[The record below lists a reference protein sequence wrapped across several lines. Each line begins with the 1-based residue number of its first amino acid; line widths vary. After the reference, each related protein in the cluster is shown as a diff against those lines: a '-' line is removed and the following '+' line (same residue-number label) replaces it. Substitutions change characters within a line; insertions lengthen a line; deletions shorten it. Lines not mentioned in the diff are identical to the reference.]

1 MNLKNKLL
9 KIIKSKFFIIICII
23 LILLITYICLEDN
36 FFEMNNHENA
46 WNEEN
51 TVSEK
56 EEENVF
62 WQEGSLK
69 NEEIVEN
76 LEESLEEKEIP
87 KDELEVINNEKIYVY
102 ITGEVNNPG
111 IVVLPIGSRISDAID
126 YAGGVTSNA
135 DIMKINL
142 VYMLQDGMK
151 VNIPSS
157 KELNDNPNFEYI
169 TMGSGD
175 EKNDN
180 KDFKALETTNNKSES
195 AFKISNV
202 NINTATQ
209 TELETLPGIGPSL
222 ALKIINYRKEN
233 EELENTKKEIEEI
246 GVQVLAVKGDVA
258 NFEECEN
265 FVKQVIERF
274 GQIDVLVNNAGI
286 TKDMLLMR
294 MKKEDFEQVIDTN
307 LVGTFNVTKNVV
319 PYMMKARSGR
329 IINISSV
336 VGISGNAGQT
346 NYSASKAGII
356 GFTKSLAKE
365 IASRNILVNAVAPGF
380 IETNMTD
387 VLKDDV
393 KQEIAKNIPLKRMG
407 TAQDVAN
414 VVKFLAS
421 DDSSYI
427 TGQVIN
433 VDGGMLM

>member
-1 MNLKNKLL
+1 MDK
-9 KIIKSKFFIIICII
+9 CA
-23 LILLITYICLEDN
+23 LIT
-36 FFEMNNHENA
+36 
-46 WNEEN
+46 
-51 TVSEK
+51 
-56 EEENVF
+56 
-62 WQEGSLK
+62 G
-69 NEEIVEN
+69 
-76 LEESLEEKEIP
+76 
-87 KDELEVINNEKIYVY
+87 
-102 ITGEVNNPG
+102 
-111 IVVLPIGSRISDAID
+111 
-126 YAGGVTSNA
+126 
-135 DIMKINL
+135 
-142 VYMLQDGMK
+142 
-151 VNIPSS
+151 
-157 KELNDNPNFEYI
+157 
-169 TMGSGD
+169 
-175 EKNDN
+175 
-180 KDFKALETTNNKSES
+180 
-195 AFKISNV
+195 
-202 NINTATQ
+202 ATR
-209 TELETLPGIGPSL
+209 GIGKQIAITL
-222 ALKIINYRKEN
+222 AKQGYNIALNYRKEN
-233 EELENTKKEIEEI
+233 KELENTKKEIEEI
-246 GVQVLAVKGDVA
+246 GIQVIAVKGDVA
-258 NFEECEN
+258 NFEDCEN

-365 IASRNILVNAVAPGF
+365 IASRNILVNSVAPGF